1 MKLSNK
7 RETFCQLVALQGMN
21 PTQAYREAYN
31 VTSDRKRTSTENAS
45 RLMKDSNIQQHI
57 SNLKDTVIDR
67 IVTDTAWTKERFITE
82 AENNLNQSRELN
94 QMNPANTALSL
105 IGKVTQIL
113 EDKPQ
118 NQVNIGIIETLGK
131 LPDSVLASLE
141 ALNGTEETIE
151 ATDTIE
157 ASYQLLGTEPDSEA
171 S

>member
-31 VTSDRKRTSTENAS
+31 VTSERKRTSTENAS

-57 SNLKDTVIDR
+57 SNLKDTVIPR

-94 QMNPANTALSL
+94 QMNPANTSLQL
-105 IGKVTQIL
+105 IGRVTGIL
-113 EDKPQ
+113 EDKPN
-118 NQVNIGIIETLGK
+118 NQINIGIVETLGR
-131 LPDSVLASLE
+131 LPDSVLQQLE
-141 ALNGTEETIE
+141 SMTGTEETIE
-151 ATDTIE
+151 PIGTIE
-157 ASYQLLGTEPDSEA
+157 TSFKVLESEPD
-171 S
+171 

>member
-94 QMNPANTALSL
+94 QMNPANTSLQL
-105 IGKVTQIL
+105 IGRVTGIL
-113 EDKPQ
+113 EDKPN
-118 NQVNIGIIETLGK
+118 NQINIGIVETLGR
-131 LPDSVLASLE
+131 LPDSVLQQLE
-141 ALNGTEETIE
+141 SMTGTEETIE
-151 ATDTIE
+151 PIGTIE
-157 ASYQLLGTEPDSEA
+157 TSFKVLEPEPD
-171 S
+171 

>member
-94 QMNPANTALSL
+94 QMNPANTSLQL
-105 IGKVTQIL
+105 IGRVTGIL
-113 EDKPQ
+113 EDKPN
-118 NQVNIGIIETLGK
+118 NQINIGIVETLGR
-131 LPDSVLASLE
+131 LPDSVLQQLE
-141 ALNGTEETIE
+141 SMTGTEETIE
-151 ATDTIE
+151 PIGTIE
-157 ASYQLLGTEPDSEA
+157 TSFKVLESEPD
-171 S
+171 

>member
-1 MKLSNK
+1 
-7 RETFCQLVALQGMN
+7 MN

-94 QMNPANTALSL
+94 QMNPANTSLQL
-105 IGKVTQIL
+105 IGRVTGIL
-113 EDKPQ
+113 EDKPN
-118 NQVNIGIIETLGK
+118 NQINIGIVETLGR
-131 LPDSVLASLE
+131 LPDSVLQQLE
-141 ALNGTEETIE
+141 SMTGTEETIE
-151 ATDTIE
+151 PIGTIE
-157 ASYQLLGTEPDSEA
+157 TSFKVLEPEPE
-171 S
+171 

>member
-45 RLMKDSNIQQHI
+45 RLMKDSNIEQRI

-94 QMNPANTALSL
+94 QMNPANTSLQL
-105 IGKVTQIL
+105 IGRVTGIL
-113 EDKPQ
+113 EDKPN
-118 NQVNIGIIETLGK
+118 NQINIGIVETLGR
-131 LPDSVLASLE
+131 LPDSVLQQLE
-141 ALNGTEETIE
+141 SMTGTEETIE
-151 ATDTIE
+151 PIGTIE
-157 ASYQLLGTEPDSEA
+157 TSFKVLESEPD
-171 S
+171 

>member
-94 QMNPANTALSL
+94 QMNPANTSLQL
-105 IGKVTQIL
+105 IGRVTGIL
-113 EDKPQ
+113 EDKPN
-118 NQVNIGIIETLGK
+118 NQINIGIVETLGR
-131 LPDSVLASLE
+131 LPDSVLQQLE
-141 ALNGTEETIE
+141 SMTGTEETIE
-151 ATDTIE
+151 PIGTIE
-157 ASYQLLGTEPDSEA
+157 TSFKVLEPEPE
-171 S
+171 

>member
-21 PTQAYREAYN
+21 PTQAYRSAYN

-45 RLMKDSNIQQHI
+45 RLMKDSNIEQRI

-94 QMNPANTALSL
+94 QMNPANTSLQL
-105 IGKVTQIL
+105 IGRVTGIL
-113 EDKPQ
+113 EDKPN
-118 NQVNIGIIETLGK
+118 NQINIGIVETLGR
-131 LPDSVLASLE
+131 LPDSVLQQLE
-141 ALNGTEETIE
+141 SMTGTEETIE
-151 ATDTIE
+151 PIGTIE
-157 ASYQLLGTEPDSEA
+157 TSFKVLEPEPD
-171 S
+171 

>member
-45 RLMKDSNIQQHI
+45 RLMKDSNIEQRI

-94 QMNPANTALSL
+94 QMNPANTSLQL
-105 IGKVTQIL
+105 IGRVTGIL
-113 EDKPQ
+113 EDKPN
-118 NQVNIGIIETLGK
+118 NQINIGIVETLGR
-131 LPDSVLASLE
+131 LPDSVLQQLE
-141 ALNGTEETIE
+141 SMTGTEETIE
-151 ATDTIE
+151 PIGTIE
-157 ASYQLLGTEPDSEA
+157 TSFKVLESEPE
-171 S
+171 